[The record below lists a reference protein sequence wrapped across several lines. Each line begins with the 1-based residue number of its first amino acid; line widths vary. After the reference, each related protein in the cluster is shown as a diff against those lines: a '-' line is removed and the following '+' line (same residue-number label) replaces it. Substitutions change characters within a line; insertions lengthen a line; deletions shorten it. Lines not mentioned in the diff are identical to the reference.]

1 MRMLSSFECGSEYS
15 KPVTLEA
22 VERYRV
28 LDFDPCPA
36 TYKQTLGIRVEGGAL
51 SYAVI
56 VTVN

>member
-1 MRMLSSFECGSEYS
+1 MLSSFECGSEYS